1 MANFPVLKSGAVAQY
16 PMTRALEY
24 STRIL
29 RFLDGTEQRFR
40 EHKRAIRRWVIR
52 LELLDEGEMAA
63 IEDFFLSEQGRL
75 GSFSFTDPRDG
86 TVYPDCSLES
96 DAVELD
102 FREQMRGATA
112 LTVKENMD

>member
-24 STRIL
+24 STRVF

-40 EHKRAIRRWVIR
+40 DHKRPVRTWVIR
-52 LELLDEGEMAA
+52 LELLDEAEMAA

-86 TVYPDCSLES
+86 AVYPDCSLES

-102 FREQMRGATA
+102 YRETMRGTTM